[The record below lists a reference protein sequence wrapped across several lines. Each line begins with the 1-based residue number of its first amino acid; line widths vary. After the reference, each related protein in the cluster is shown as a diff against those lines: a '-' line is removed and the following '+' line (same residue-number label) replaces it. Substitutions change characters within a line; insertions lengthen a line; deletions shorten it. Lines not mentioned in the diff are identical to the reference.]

1 MTVKRLPKQV
11 NKALSHHG
19 QGITQAPMGR
29 ENAAWLARIRAEAES
44 PDALLVVVPGKA
56 GSMAIFA
63 EDVVGRS
70 DEELLAYIAARRAE

>member
-1 MTVKRLPKQV
+1 MTVKRLPKQIETL
-11 NKALSHHG
+11 AHRG

-44 PDALLVVVPGKA
+44 PDALLVVVPGNA

-63 EDVVGRS
+63 EDVVGKS
-70 DEELLAYIAARRAE
+70 DEELLAYIAARRDE